1 MISFQTIEFMNIK
14 IGILEINETEFFFVH
29 YLQSPIIHSFI
40 QNDHYHHHVIIVY
53 TKHNLWWENS
63 KKKTMTLYMTNY
75 GLAILSLFNLSANN
89 TNLIR
94 QHRQQQQQQKQ

>member
-63 KKKTMTLYMTNY
+63 KKKNNDPLYDQLWVGY
-75 GLAILSLFNLSANN
+75 I
-89 TNLIR
+89 IIV
-94 QHRQQQQQQKQ
+94 